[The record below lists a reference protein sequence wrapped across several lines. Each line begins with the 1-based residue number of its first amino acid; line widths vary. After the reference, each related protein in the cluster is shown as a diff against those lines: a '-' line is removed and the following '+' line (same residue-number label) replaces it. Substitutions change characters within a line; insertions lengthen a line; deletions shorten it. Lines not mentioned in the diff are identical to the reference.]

1 MPSKKIPADAL
12 NKALLSE
19 LARGVQ
25 KTFENAEELF
35 KEACL
40 LKKNGALSRVLFL
53 HQISLEEC
61 AKIEILGAYATSL
74 LLGKDVNLAKLKSVL
89 ISHARKNR
97 TNAYF
102 LDVSAEEKAA
112 RQNGDFKSAVAIFS
126 KIQTEFHTK
135 SNIAKNASLYV
146 DFKDGK
152 SVTPRECITP
162 KMVAEIASLNERYLG
177 LMYPKMEML
186 SKWEKA
192 PEEISETLVQFKN
205 RANELR
211 SELSDDPLKAMET
224 LMQEMFEI
232 ELAKR
237 K

>member
-1 MPSKKIPADAL
+1 MPSEKISADAL

-40 LKKNGALSRVLFL
+40 LKKIGALSRVLFL

-74 LLGKDVNLAKLKSVL
+74 LMGNKVNLKKLRSVL
-89 ISHARKNR
+89 LSHNRKNR

-102 LDVSAEEKAA
+102 LPVSAEEEAA
-112 RQNGDFKSAVAIFS
+112 RQRGDFKDAVTIFS
-126 KIQTEFHTK
+126 QIQTEFHSK
-135 SNIAKNASLYV
+135 SNVAKNASLYV

-152 SVTPRECITP
+152 FVAPRECITP
-162 KMVAEIASLNERYLG
+162 EMVAEIASLNERYLG
-177 LMYPKMEML
+177 LMYPKLKML
-186 SKWEKA
+186 LKWEKA
-192 PEEISETLVQFKN
+192 PDETYETLVQFEK
-205 RANELR
+205 RFNELK
-211 SELSDDPLKAMET
+211 SDLPDDPLRAMET
-224 LMQEMFEI
+224 LMQEMFET
-232 ELAKR
+232 EQVKR